1 MAESSTDRSKAF
13 RERKR
18 AGQVSTSSLSGNK
31 ITIDCLEL
39 ETIEAW
45 QALKANTRLSSA
57 SLLKV
62 LIDNAYEVPLIN
74 K

>member
-1 MAESSTDRSKAF
+1 MSKTSTERSQAF
-13 RERKR
+13 RERQKEGR
-18 AGQVSTSSLSGNK
+18 VSSSSLSGNK

-57 SLLKV
+57 RLLKV

-74 K
+74 N